1 MLERFRLELPTVLL
15 ILAGVHLSAAAPP
28 APQEQGFADELEVTV
43 VNLDVYVRDREG
55 RPVVDL
61 TAEDFR
67 LLQDGVEVPISN
79 FAVFSGTGVGAAEG
93 AADPGDAVLPA
104 ALPPRPVSVVL
115 YIDNT
120 NLLPLDRNRVINR
133 LRDFV
138 AETLAPPVEMMVVAS
153 RPSLAVRQPFT
164 HDVAAVTAALD
175 GVAGHIGGRSAR
187 DQDRKQILDWMG
199 QAGRNPP
206 RIARGSLGSSAN
218 GLVKA
223 QVQAA
228 INSYV
233 VQESNTLEDS
243 LASLHEV
250 VRLAEIRD
258 GRGVVIHVSN
268 GLPMIP
274 GVDLAHQFDEAFRD
288 ISVYN
293 LVAQHS
299 FAEEYRDLVQAAA
312 ARGVS
317 IYAVDASGLQG
328 LEGGAADRLAPMA
341 RVAWVRQGNLQDPL
355 RFMADGTGGL
365 AVLDT
370 NDVSTGLGRIR
381 DDFASY
387 YSLGYTVPH
396 GGEDRKLRLEVELP
410 EYPKLEVRHRGWV
423 VEKSH
428 GTRMRERVAGALFVE
443 LDDNPMRLE
452 LGLGEAVS
460 RGGKKLEVPLKVS
473 MPLASLEW
481 MPGETEALARLELVV
496 GTRDH
501 RGEAA
506 VAAPV
511 LRELRLP
518 ISERR
523 PGPEHRVALVL
534 PLVLEGLP
542 SGVAVGVRDL
552 GSGLISYARLQPIA
566 P

>member
-1 MLERFRLELPTVLL
+1 MLERFRLELSTVLL

-79 FAVFSGTGVGAAEG
+79 FAVFTGSGGAAGEGTGNS
-93 AADPGDAVLPA
+93 GDAVLPA
-104 ALPPRPVSVVL
+104 SLPPPRPVSVVL

-164 HDVAAVTAALD
+164 YDVAAVTAALD

-199 QAGRNPP
+199 QAGRDPL
-206 RIARGSLGSSAN
+206 RSARRSLSSSGD
-218 GLVKA
+218 GLLKA

-233 VQESNTLEDS
+233 VQESDTLEDS

-274 GVDLAHQFDEAFRD
+274 GVDLAHQFEEAFRD

-293 LVAQHS
+293 VVAQHS

-328 LEGGAADRLAPMA
+328 LEGGAADRFAPMA
-341 RVAWVRQGNLQDPL
+341 RVAWVRQGNLQDSL

-370 NDVSTGLGRIR
+370 NDVSTGLRRIG

-387 YSLGYTVPH
+387 YSLGYTVPL

-423 VEKSH
+423 VEKS
-428 GTRMRERVAGALFVE
+428 
-443 LDDNPMRLE
+443 
-452 LGLGEAVS
+452 
-460 RGGKKLEVPLKVS
+460 
-473 MPLASLEW
+473 
-481 MPGETEALARLELVV
+481 
-496 GTRDH
+496 
-501 RGEAA
+501 
-506 VAAPV
+506 
-511 LRELRLP
+511 
-518 ISERR
+518 
-523 PGPEHRVALVL
+523 
-534 PLVLEGLP
+534 
-542 SGVAVGVRDL
+542 
-552 GSGLISYARLQPIA
+552 
-566 P
+566 